1 MKWPAILAGI
11 VMAVA
16 LGWGAGRYWPQGEP
30 PPEPPPPVDREAAD
44 AMVLPEKLDTPEAR
58 AWAVGL
64 EFPVLRGL
72 IERLSTDHDSAEEGD
87 ALDLLLGVFFERDGA
102 AAADEWLKIEA
113 DCQPDV
119 DGNLARWAG
128 REPEAASAWLS
139 SHIEELY
146 RFRNGALPVEASR
159 RMMEGCA
166 YEDPTLAVGW
176 LMEKPE
182 FFDDYTLH
190 LLARIL
196 HEAGDRERLLIVA
209 NWVREKS
216 ADPRHALAT
225 VSGGPLDPG
234 GRAVGYLADLD
245 PATALGILAQV
256 PAGDPRRKPWV
267 EQLKHLPG
275 APAE

>member
-16 LGWGAGRYWPQGEP
+16 LGWGTGRYWPQGEP

-58 AWAVGL
+58 AWAAGL

-72 IERLSTDHDSAEEGD
+72 IERLSTNSEDH
-87 ALDLLLGVFFERDGA
+87 ALGLFLGVLFERDGA

-113 DCQPDV
+113 DYQPGIDAA
-119 DGNLARWAG
+119 LARWAG
-128 REPEAASAWLS
+128 REPEAASAWFS
-139 SHIEELY
+139 RHFEELY
-146 RFRNGALPVEASR
+146 RFRNGALPVEVSR
-159 RMMEGCA
+159 EMMEGCVR
-166 YEDPTLAVGW
+166 EDPALAVRW

-182 FFDDYTLH
+182 FFDGDALH
-190 LLARIL
+190 VLSSALQER
-196 HEAGDRERLLIVA
+196 GDRDRLLQVA
-209 NWVREKS
+209 NWVREKG

-225 VSGGPLDPG
+225 VSGSPLDPLG
-234 GRAVGYLADLD
+234 QTVGYLEDLD
-245 PATALGILAQV
+245 PAAALAVLAQV
-256 PAGDPRRKPWV
+256 PAGDPRRKAWL
-267 EQLKHLPG
+267 EQLDHLPG